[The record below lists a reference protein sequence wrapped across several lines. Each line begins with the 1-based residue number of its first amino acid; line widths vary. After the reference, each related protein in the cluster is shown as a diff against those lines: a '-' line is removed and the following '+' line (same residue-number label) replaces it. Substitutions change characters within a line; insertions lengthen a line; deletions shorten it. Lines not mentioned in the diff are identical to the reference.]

1 MKLWARYFGTPVRGG
16 MCFNHGHSCPETCV
30 KNVKKIIEE
39 SKKKPVQY
47 EDDSCKSIVDGAIG
61 RLTGIDPYAA
71 SYKSRFNP
79 FSGETQTPENEE
91 EVAKLKQQ
99 EADQEEKKK

>member
-1 MKLWARYFGTPVRGG
+1 MLGPVDKVKGN
-16 MCFNHGHSCPETCV
+16 CNVEDSV
-30 KNVKKIIEE
+30 KNVKRIIEE

-71 SYKSRFNP
+71 SFKSRFNP
-79 FSGETQTPENEE
+79 FTGETQTPESEE
-91 EVAKLKQQ
+91 EVAKLNQQ